1 MLQLN
6 SFENRVLL
14 VQLEDGGAVVA
25 KFYRPGRW
33 SDGQILEEHAFS
45 TELAASEVPVAA
57 PLADASGRT
66 LHAFQGDDLVSG
78 EPGDPEAAQAAPSPW
93 RFAVFDRMPGR
104 GPELEQPGVL
114 RRIGHFLGRLHAV
127 GAHRPFSER
136 LTLDLDFGRA
146 ARQAVLESGY
156 LDDATLERWRQ
167 AADQVLAACETVEA
181 AVGETQKL
189 RLHGDCHLGNILW
202 TEDGPHFVDLDD
214 AVNGPAVQDL
224 WMLLA
229 GDAATAR
236 AQRDELLDGYE
247 TFRELD
253 PRELHLVEVMRS
265 LRMLHYSAWLARR
278 WHDPAFPAAFPWFAT
293 AAYWSEQV
301 TRLQDQL
308 PLLDEALSRAQG
320 LPRWE

>member
-104 GPELEQPGVL
+104 GPELEQL
-114 RRIGHFLGRLHAV
+114 
-127 GAHRPFSER
+127 
-136 LTLDLDFGRA
+136 
-146 ARQAVLESGY
+146 
-156 LDDATLERWRQ
+156 
-167 AADQVLAACETVEA
+167 
-181 AVGETQKL
+181 
-189 RLHGDCHLGNILW
+189 
-202 TEDGPHFVDLDD
+202 
-214 AVNGPAVQDL
+214 
-224 WMLLA
+224 
-229 GDAATAR
+229 
-236 AQRDELLDGYE
+236 
-247 TFRELD
+247 
-253 PRELHLVEVMRS
+253 S
-265 LRMLHYSAWLARR
+265 LIHI
-278 WHDPAFPAAFPWFAT
+278 
-293 AAYWSEQV
+293 
-301 TRLQDQL
+301 
-308 PLLDEALSRAQG
+308 
-320 LPRWE
+320 